1 MHALLVVYTNIL
13 SSLNLYTVSIA
24 TSYPSFN
31 YSIIYSNIFAVYAVH
46 VGTVCEEGKEEHVAQ
61 FLVFVH
67 IPG

>member
-1 MHALLVVYTNIL
+1 MLSIL
-13 SSLNLYTVSIA
+13 QLFHNLFQHLCSLD
-24 TSYPSFN
+24 
-31 YSIIYSNIFAVYAVH
+31 YAVH